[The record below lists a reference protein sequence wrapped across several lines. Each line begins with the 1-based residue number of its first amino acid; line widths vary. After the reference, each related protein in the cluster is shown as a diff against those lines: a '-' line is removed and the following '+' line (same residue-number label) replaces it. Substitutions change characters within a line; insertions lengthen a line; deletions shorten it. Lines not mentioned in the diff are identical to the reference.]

1 MKPVKPVLANNS
13 DLAGS
18 LVTNSIFLFFNSIGG
33 LTIFR
38 NITMEQAVTFKI
50 PKFLIQIAPLY
61 FGRREKQTYV
71 YIYKH
76 KFISREIIW

>member
-1 MKPVKPVLANNS
+1 MKK
-13 DLAGS
+13 
-18 LVTNSIFLFFNSIGG
+18 LFGGG

-38 NITMEQAVTFKI
+38 NITMEQAITFTI

-71 YIYKH
+71 QLYKY
-76 KFISREIIW
+76 KFISRYIW